1 MTKGQCC
8 ERPIGAANLS
18 FDGLA
23 KIHHGPQT
31 LNSPSLHVYACLFSP
46 SLPFLSPFPCVLW
59 TQACTVDGKH
69 YCTARIG
76 ILFHLCPDSE
86 VSSSPQTTVIT
97 SDLKL
102 LSIEIVTNDFSSHA
116 CARQFQQATCTT
128 PRRNSFSTFE
138 ASPPQSGSPQAITA
152 PVVVRDANAL

>member
-8 ERPIGAANLS
+8 ECSISTANLS

-23 KIHHGPQT
+23 ESHHEPQT
-31 LNSPSLHVYACLFSP
+31 LDPLCMSMHVS
-46 SLPFLSPFPCVLW
+46 SLPFSLSLHTVHKHAQLMTTAILHSIYRHPVLVPRFRGQFITPNYFWFEAAVEYKLSPMIFPLVPGR
-59 TQACTVDGKH
+59 AN
-69 YCTARIG
+69 
-76 ILFHLCPDSE
+76 
-86 VSSSPQTTVIT
+86 SSM
-97 SDLKL
+97 
-102 LSIEIVTNDFSSHA
+102 
-116 CARQFQQATCTT
+116 QATCTT